1 MKNKYVTS
9 FLIALLIGTPAIA
22 KEFSTNRVDSKQD
35 WSVFVE
41 NNPSQ
46 CWIVS
51 APSKTKATRNG
62 KTVSVTRSEIQ
73 LFALFEPSQKVYG
86 QISFTSGYPF
96 KPGSTVRVSVGASE
110 HLMSQ
115 IEGEWS
121 WPKDL
126 KTNDEIIKSL
136 KRGVKAIIIGTSK
149 KGTRTQDT
157 FSLLGFSAAL
167 EEAQKRCG
175 T

>member
-1 MKNKYVTS
+1 MKNK
-9 FLIALLIGTPAIA
+9 FIIATIITILVGSPTMA
-22 KEFSTNRVDSKQD
+22 KTYSTNRVDSKQD
-35 WSVFVE
+35 WSIFVE

-62 KTVSVTRSEIQ
+62 KTVDVKRSEIQ
-73 LFALFEPSQKVYG
+73 LFALFEPAQKVYG
-86 QISFTSGYPF
+86 QISFTGGYPF
-96 KPGSTVRVSVGASE
+96 KQGSTVRVSVGASE
-110 HLMSQ
+110 HILSQ
-115 IEGEWS
+115 TDGEWA
-121 WPKDL
+121 WPKDIKKNEEL
-126 KTNDEIIKSL
+126 IKSL
-136 KRGVKAIIIGTSK
+136 KRGVKALVFGTSK

>member
-1 MKNKYVTS
+1 MKNKFIIITIITIFFS
-9 FLIALLIGTPAIA
+9 SPSLA
-22 KEFSTNRVDSKQD
+22 KTYSTNRVDSKQD
-35 WSVFVE
+35 WSIFVE
-41 NNPSQ
+41 DNPSQ
-46 CWIVS
+46 CRIVS

-62 KTVSVTRSEIQ
+62 KTVKVKRSEIQ

-86 QISFTSGYPF
+86 QVSFTGGYPF
-96 KPGSTVRVSVGASE
+96 KLGSTVRVTVGASE
-110 HLMSQ
+110 HILSQ
-115 IEGEWS
+115 TDGEWA
-121 WPKDL
+121 WPKDV
-126 KTNDEIIKSL
+126 KKNDELIKSL
-136 KRGVKAIIIGTSK
+136 KRGVKALVFGTSK

>member
-1 MKNKYVTS
+1 MKNKFIIITILTILFGSTS
-9 FLIALLIGTPAIA
+9 LANTY
-22 KEFSTNRVDSKQD
+22 STNRVDSKQD
-35 WSVFVE
+35 WSIFVE
-41 NNPSQ
+41 SNPTQ

-62 KTVSVTRSEIQ
+62 KKVEVKRSEIQ
-73 LFALFEPSQKVYG
+73 LFALFEPAQNVFG
-86 QISFTSGYPF
+86 QVSFTGGYPF
-96 KPGSTVRVSVGASE
+96 KRGSIVRVTVGASE
-110 HLMSQ
+110 HILSQ
-115 IEGEWS
+115 TDGEWA

-126 KTNDEIIKSL
+126 KENEELIKSL
-136 KRGVKAIIIGTSK
+136 KRGVKALVFGTSK